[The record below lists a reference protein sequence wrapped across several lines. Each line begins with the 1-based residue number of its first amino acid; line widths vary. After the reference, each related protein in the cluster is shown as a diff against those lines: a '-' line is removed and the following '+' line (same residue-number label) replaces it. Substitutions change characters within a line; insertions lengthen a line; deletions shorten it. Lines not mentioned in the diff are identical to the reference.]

1 MATKTKDT
9 RAVRRRAERTL
20 KKAGKQIVQA
30 EQTLRQTGGPVPQQP
45 GAVNAQPGGGIP
57 VDMKDLLSRIGSQLI
72 QMEYWQGQAQQ
83 YAVALGKMQA
93 KWAGQPDP
101 EGYVDPDAPT
111 QADILGAAGVPEAPT
126 DSREAEAGQT
136 PEEQAAADAE
146 AFPELQDT
154 KGEVV
159 REEGVGPLK
168 AENEAQIEELQDE
181 VTVPLVSEP
190 EPEVPTEAK
199 A

>member
-1 MATKTKDT
+1 M
-9 RAVRRRAERTL
+9 
-20 KKAGKQIVQA
+20 
-30 EQTLRQTGGPVPQQP
+30 PQQP

-154 KGEVV
+154 DGNVV
-159 REEGVGPLK
+159 QEEGRGSL
-168 AENEAQIEELQDE
+168 EEQNAQQIAALQDE
-181 VTVPLVSEP
+181 VELAQPA
-190 EPEVPTEAK
+190 EVPTEAK

>member
-154 KGEVV
+154 DGNVV
-159 REEGVGPLK
+159 QEEGRGSL
-168 AENEAQIEELQDE
+168 EEQNAQQIAALQDE
-181 VTVPLVSEP
+181 VELAQPA
-190 EPEVPTEAK
+190 EVPTEAK